1 MPNDALSIVIFHT
14 LAPAI
19 SIVDKAIVSNASG
32 VEALVPCLI
41 NGVKTFFTQPLYF
54 VKQPSFLLIWGVYG
68 GTYTVANSIEVSHT
82 RYLPLKIMITKIKS
96 TSLFDD
102 QLLDNLNYSMI
113 SGNLREEKDLFVA
126 PKVCRQFLHQCYFE
140 RLERQSI
147 CRDVRHRCRTSDVI
161 HLNG

>member
-82 RYLPLKIMITKIKS
+82 RYLPVKTMITKIKS
-96 TSLFDD
+96 TFLFND
-102 QLLDNLNYSMI
+102 QLLDNLNYRMI
-113 SGNLREEKDLFVA
+113 SGNL
-126 PKVCRQFLHQCYFE
+126 
-140 RLERQSI
+140 
-147 CRDVRHRCRTSDVI
+147 
-161 HLNG
+161 